1 MSFRDPT
8 MLLALLVLP
17 LAALAWRLARS
28 RRRRYAVRLPTAG
41 MAAALVS
48 REPALRR
55 FLPLLLLALGTTSAA
70 VALARPTMRTQV
82 PVQRASVMLVTDA
95 SGSMAAE
102 DVSPT
107 RLSAVQ
113 SAIAR
118 FLDGAPDP
126 LRVGLLSYSSS
137 VEAIQAPTTNHDAVR
152 AASDALQPGGGT
164 ATGDALAAALQQL
177 RPQGAEAA
185 KPPAAILL
193 LSDGMVSAGVNP
205 IEVAQRARQLG
216 VRISTVALGTPQGT
230 VQIQPGAPPLQ
241 VPPDPETLRTIAQ
254 ASGGRAFDV
263 QDADALG
270 EVYEQLGREL
280 GTRPGRRE
288 LTAYAACLAAALL
301 LAGGAL
307 SVARRPRLA
316 IA

>member
-1 MSFRDPT
+1 MSFRDPV
-8 MLLALLVLP
+8 MLLTLLAIP
-17 LAALAWRLARS
+17 LAALAWRLAQQ
-28 RRRRYAVRLPTAG
+28 RRRRFAVRLPTAG
-41 MAAALVS
+41 MAAALLP
-48 REPALRR
+48 RESALRR
-55 FLPLLLLALGTTSAA
+55 LLPLLLLALGTASAA
-70 VALARPTMRTQV
+70 VALARPTVATQV

-102 DVSPT
+102 DVAPT

-118 FLDGAPDP
+118 FLEGAPEQ

-137 VEAIQAPTTNHDAVR
+137 VEAVQVPTTNHAAVR

-177 RPQGAEAA
+177 RPQGAQAGQ
-185 KPPAAILL
+185 PPAAILL
-193 LSDGMVSAGVNP
+193 LSDGMVSDGVNP
-205 IEVAQRARQLG
+205 IEVAQRARELG

-241 VPPDPETLRTIAQ
+241 VPPDPQTLRAIAQ
-254 ASGGRAFDV
+254 ASGGQAFDV
-263 QDADALG
+263 QDASSLG

-280 GTRPGRRE
+280 GTRPAPARSAPTPRFSA
-288 LTAYAACLAAALL
+288 LLL
-301 LAGGAL
+301 LAGGAM
-307 SVARRPRLA
+307 SVAARPRLA
-316 IA
+316 VA